1 MSERPADDAAP
12 LVRLVEDLLAQLE
25 GTAVTE
31 CEFRAGTHRV
41 LVRRSPSFV
50 PPAPQALTEEAD
62 VIPDTW
68 QAISAPLAGIF
79 YAAES
84 PQNPPFARVG
94 DSVAPH
100 QVVGLIES
108 MKMFNS
114 VESELEG
121 TVRAILTHNGA
132 VVERGQVLMY
142 VEPRGDLP

>member
-31 CEFRAGTHRV
+31 CEFRSGMHRV

-50 PPAPQALTEEAD
+50 PPSPRPFTEDPDA
-62 VIPDTW
+62 VPDTW

-79 YAAES
+79 YAAEL
-84 PQNPPFARVG
+84 PQSPPFARVG
-94 DSVAPH
+94 DAVVPH

-121 TVRAILTHNGA
+121 TVRAILTQNGSL
-132 VVERGQVLMY
+132 VERGQVLMY
-142 VEPRGDLP
+142 VEPQGDLP